1 MNAPTPSRPAVD
13 RAGRTVL
20 VVDDD
25 RGVREALSA
34 RLRGAGYRVVIAA
47 GGREALQ
54 QWDAVRPAV
63 AVLDA
68 NMPDM
73 SGPDLCRW
81 IKERGESESA
91 KVIFLTGASSPSPEY
106 VARCAQFAGADRF
119 LTKPYDG
126 AQLVALIDE
135 LSQSAAG
142 AVA

>member
-1 MNAPTPSRPAVD
+1 MNAPTPSRPTMERV
-13 RAGRTVL
+13 GRTVL

-34 RLRGAGYRVVIAA
+34 RLRGAGYSVVTAA

-68 NMPDM
+68 NMPDV
-73 SGPDLCRW
+73 SGPEVCRW
-81 IKERGESESA
+81 IKERGEVRPT

-106 VARCAQFAGADRF
+106 VARCAEFAGADRF

-135 LSQSAAG
+135 LLQSPTG